1 MAKDQV
7 NITSLLS
14 HQVKSPVRYIQYVTD
29 YMLTQ
34 WKSTSDQDKLESI
47 EIINQS
53 ARDIAQLLEDI
64 IQWSKLNEGMLKIK
78 RSHFNILDLLNT
90 EMGVHTAILRIKE
103 LEAEIN
109 VPDVLVYTDPTLVRL
124 IAHNI
129 ITNAIKFS
137 NRKSKI
143 YIKGKVED
151 EELTLIIEDE
161 GKGLDEAEIEKL
173 LADEMESSMGTF
185 DEQGTGVGNIL
196 TKAIIK
202 MLGGTLNIKSKLDAG
217 TQVIIKIAISS

>member
-64 IQWSKLNEGMLKIK
+64 IQWSKLNQGILKVKPI
-78 RSHFNILDLLNT
+78 HFNILDLLKT
-90 EMGVHTAILRIKE
+90 EMGVHAAMLKIKE
-103 LEAEIN
+103 LEVEIDL
-109 VPDVLVYTDPTLVRL
+109 PDALVKTDPTLIRL
-124 IAHNI
+124 VAHNI

-143 YIKGKVED
+143 YIKGKVEG
-151 EELTLIIEDE
+151 EEFTLIIEDE

-185 DEQGTGVGNIL
+185 DEQGTGVGNML
-196 TKAIIK
+196 TKSIVK
-202 MLGGTLNIKSKLDAG
+202 LLGGTLSIKSKIDAG
-217 TQVIIKIAISS
+217 TQVIVKIPVSS